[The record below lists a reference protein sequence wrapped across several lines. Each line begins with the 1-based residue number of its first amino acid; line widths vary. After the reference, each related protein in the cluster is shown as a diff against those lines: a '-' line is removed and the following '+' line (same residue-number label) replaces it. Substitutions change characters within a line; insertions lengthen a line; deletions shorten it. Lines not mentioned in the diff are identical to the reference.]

1 MSASPSKKDEDT
13 SNQGAPTRGPIT
25 FDEDTV
31 NFVNGGPPPS
41 PNETSTRLQP
51 QWNEA
56 FRRLTQKARTKEA
69 SRAMST
75 REALQAF
82 KGKFGESAFVEAFGD
97 EDKYLKSIVRPVTVT
112 GTSSKL
118 WHLGPREYV
127 SKSEHAQEIQ
137 ATAAQRTGAAVLAP
151 SDGVVALEGEDDASR
166 WAHLAL
172 VPSSAKRDLDLDFW
186 EGFVRSKKWPYQNLW
201 DDGNWS
207 GDAPPPEWGALIRS
221 PSGRRHP
228 GLAQYFYRGPLSRG
242 VTHQYYMT
250 KGACEGDATM
260 LEHWARAAFYV
271 RRLAAI
277 LKKERKAFENMRD
290 RWEAMGNGGSGRPT
304 RGPRQSYRPEDD
316 YAALTRAKTDKLI
329 VEEPAT
335 HYRRHRQSLKGQLSR
350 EEDLLKA
357 IAKDVGVPRCV
368 LTALDR
374 NDFAYLLSP
383 VIQVDLPGLGS
394 NLVMSNWDHTDEGWK
409 DDPSV
414 AIRELRLRGL
424 IWGKL
429 NENLPGYEWYLARDA
444 EREHLEAYLESSLC
458 CDRSFGDKFVFEF
471 PIDDEAKWSS
481 KKIKDQQV
489 TELHHI
495 KNHFLKG
502 AILGSTEGDL
512 RVEATGRDVELLRIL
527 RERWGDGLVF
537 EHSDSSEPGRICGRF
552 RAPDF
557 MDRGVTYF
565 SIDHVALGCVR
576 RGGVLYRIVGVR
588 GLLPQDMNFH
598 ASGYEFVKVLGLEAW
613 VEEYLKNAYCEVGV
627 GDLDAS
633 EAEFDYRPDVFKQG
647 GMRPV

>member
-1 MSASPSKKDEDT
+1 MGASASKKDDAT
-13 SNQGAPTRGPIT
+13 SKQGAPTRGPIT

-444 EREHLEAYLESSLC
+444 EREHLEAYSKVLCAATGPSATSLC
-458 CDRSFGDKFVFEF
+458 SSFLSMTRQNGRARRSR
-471 PIDDEAKWSS
+471 IS
-481 KKIKDQQV
+481 K
-489 TELHHI
+489 
-495 KNHFLKG
+495 
-502 AILGSTEGDL
+502 
-512 RVEATGRDVELLRIL
+512 
-527 RERWGDGLVF
+527 
-537 EHSDSSEPGRICGRF
+537 
-552 RAPDF
+552 
-557 MDRGVTYF
+557 
-565 SIDHVALGCVR
+565 
-576 RGGVLYRIVGVR
+576 
-588 GLLPQDMNFH
+588 
-598 ASGYEFVKVLGLEAW
+598 
-613 VEEYLKNAYCEVGV
+613 
-627 GDLDAS
+627 
-633 EAEFDYRPDVFKQG
+633 
-647 GMRPV
+647 